1 MVFCATVA
9 FGFRMEIAVFD
20 VDAHGQAHV
29 GLSGEVPGAVLHTDR
44 AAEMKQGRVALFKHL
59 SAQLDFHRAAIARIS
74 HKVPNGGRTRLKSS
88 EAREIKRRDE
98 TIGVD
103 PNANALGE
111 NVAIHRQSRMQIRT
125 EQAIVFGLDAA
136 KVNAKAGHTAAAV
149 GQKDQV
155 GGVRNAESAFA
166 WLRRDRCGMRS
177 FGGGSKKTNGPLDVL
192 VLFGVRLEN

>member
-74 HKVPNGGRTRLKSS
+74 HKVPNGGRTRLKNNQAL
-88 EAREIKRRDE
+88 ENKRADETHDREPKTKSLGAKRR
-98 TIGVD
+98 
-103 PNANALGE
+103 
-111 NVAIHRQSRMQIRT
+111 H
-125 EQAIVFGLDAA
+125 
-136 KVNAKAGHTAAAV
+136 H
-149 GQKDQV
+149 
-155 GGVRNAESAFA
+155 
-166 WLRRDRCGMRS
+166 
-177 FGGGSKKTNGPLDVL
+177 
-192 VLFGVRLEN
+192 